1 MNLQDFDFA
10 LFIKDESA
18 PEAEL
23 KNRTVLYQSN
33 DTNYLV
39 IARRNMRLIHID
51 AEEKQGR

>member
-33 DTNYLV
+33 DTNCLIIV
-39 IARRNMRLIHID
+39 RRNMRRVHID

>member
-39 IARRNMRLIHID
+39 IARRNMRLVHID